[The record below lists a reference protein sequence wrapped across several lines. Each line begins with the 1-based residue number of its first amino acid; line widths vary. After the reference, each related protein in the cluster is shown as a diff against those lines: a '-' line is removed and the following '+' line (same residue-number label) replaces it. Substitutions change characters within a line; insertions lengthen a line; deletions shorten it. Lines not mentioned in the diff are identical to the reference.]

1 MNRTLRTTEQKLE
14 IHAQRIEDLEKEL
27 RLLRSIDLEKL
38 IRNVEEEIILE
49 KQNAQYLYGLK
60 ARIYGC

>member
-38 IRNVEEEIILE
+38 I
-49 KQNAQYLYGLK
+49 AQYLYGLK